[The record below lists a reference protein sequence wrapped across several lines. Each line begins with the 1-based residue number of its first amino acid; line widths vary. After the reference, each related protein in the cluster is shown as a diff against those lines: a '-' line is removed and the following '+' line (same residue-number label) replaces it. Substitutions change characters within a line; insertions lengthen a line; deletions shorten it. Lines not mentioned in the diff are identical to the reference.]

1 MKVTID
7 MPDDI
12 EAVTLTLIGG
22 TFRNQISVHAF
33 ITNGADHVT
42 IETKGTDRMIVSH
55 DERKDGERDGRTD

>member
-12 EAVTLTLIGG
+12 EVVTLTLVGG

-33 ITNGADHVT
+33 LVKGADHVT

-55 DERKDGERDGRTD
+55 DERNEGAE

>member
-33 ITNGADHVT
+33 LCKDAEHVT
-42 IETKGTDRMIVSH
+42 IEARGSERMIVN
-55 DERKDGERDGRTD
+55 DGERKDGEHE